1 MNFISINLWKPL
13 KGFWDYEKVFYM
25 VSWVY
30 NVVGKILKNKRM
42 DVYHEIYI
50 IPPPPTHLM
59 V

>member
-42 DVYHEIYI
+42 DV
-50 IPPPPTHLM
+50 
-59 V
+59 